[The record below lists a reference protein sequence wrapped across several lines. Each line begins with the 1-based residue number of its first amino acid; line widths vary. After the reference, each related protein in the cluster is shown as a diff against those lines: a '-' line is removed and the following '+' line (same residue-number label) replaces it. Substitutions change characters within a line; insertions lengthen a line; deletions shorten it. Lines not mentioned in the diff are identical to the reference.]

1 MKDLYWSGGYLAL
14 SFVLALIATAFGY
27 TFVGFWMFALSG
39 GFAFKA
45 YELYNDAQLKET
57 IDKL

>member
-1 MKDLYWSGGYLAL
+1 MRELYWSASYLAF
-14 SFVLALIATAFGY
+14 SFVLALLATTFGY
-27 TFVGFWMFALSG
+27 TFVGFWLFALSG

-45 YELYNDAQLKET
+45 YELYDDTQLKET